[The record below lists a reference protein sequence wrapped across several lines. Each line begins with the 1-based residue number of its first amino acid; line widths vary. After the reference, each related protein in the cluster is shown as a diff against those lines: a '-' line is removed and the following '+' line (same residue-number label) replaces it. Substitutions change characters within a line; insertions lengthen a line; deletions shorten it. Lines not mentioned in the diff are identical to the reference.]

1 MLFKVNDRG
10 ESRGESSGERFSVPL
25 YYRCSDAVQGSPMA
39 ALSVFSRRIK
49 RVLAGLPTTG
59 FFFKD
64 NAGSRVLVF
73 SIHRQ

>member
-25 YYRCSDAVQGSPMA
+25 YYRCSDVVQGSRTPE
-39 ALSVFSRRIK
+39 LLVFSRCIK
-49 RVLAGLPTTG
+49 RILAGVPATG
-59 FFFKD
+59 LLFEN
-64 NAGSRVLVF
+64 NAGSQILVF